1 MRLRYACR
9 HDESA
14 AMSLRA
20 ALVLA
25 GGQST
30 RMGRDKAMLPW
41 HGRPLLDHMI
51 GLAREA
57 GIDHVYVGGD
67 RPGYRSIPDLEPGRG
82 PLGGLASAAAM
93 LPDGRLLVLAV
104 DMPRLTPGLLRA
116 LMDDD
121 THWHAHDGC
130 ACHEGAPLPM
140 ALELRGDTRTAIA
153 DCLAAGGRDASIRAL
168 QQRIGT
174 HVLATTPAIELML
187 ANINTPAEW
196 EALSS

>member
-1 MRLRYACR
+1 
-9 HDESA
+9 
-14 AMSLRA
+14 MSLRA

-25 GGQST
+25 GGLST
-30 RMGRDKAMLPW
+30 RMGQDKAMLPW
-41 HGRPLLDHMI
+41 QGRPLLDHMI

-57 GIDHVYVGGD
+57 GMDHVYVSGD
-67 RPGYRSIPDLEPGRG
+67 RPGYRSIPDLEPGLG
-82 PLGGLASAAAM
+82 PLGGLASAVAA

-104 DMPRLTPGLLRA
+104 DMPRLTPGLLRV

-121 THWHAHDGC
+121 ARWHAHDGC

-140 ALELRGDTRTAIA
+140 ALELRGNTREAIA
-153 DCLAAGGRDASIRAL
+153 HCLAEGGRGASIRAL

-174 HVLATTPAIELML
+174 HVLATSPAIELML
-187 ANINTPAEW
+187 ANSNTAAEW

>member
-1 MRLRYACR
+1 
-9 HDESA
+9 
-14 AMSLRA
+14 MSLRA

-57 GIDHVYVGGD
+57 GIDHVYVSGD
-67 RPGYRSIPDLEPGRG
+67 RPGYRSIPDLEPGLG
-82 PLGGLASAAAM
+82 PLGGLASAGAA

-121 THWHAHDGC
+121 THWRAHDGC
-130 ACHEGAPLPM
+130 VCHEGAPLPM
-140 ALELRGDTRTAIA
+140 VLELRRDTRTAIT
-153 DCLAAGGRDASIRAL
+153 DCLATGGRGASIRAL

-187 ANINTPAEW
+187 ANGNTPAEW

>member
-1 MRLRYACR
+1 
-9 HDESA
+9 
-14 AMSLRA
+14 MSLRA

-25 GGQST
+25 GGRSS

-51 GLAREA
+51 GLARQA
-57 GIDHVYVGGD
+57 GIDHVYVSGD

-82 PLGGLASAAAM
+82 PLGGLASAAAA

-121 THWHAHDGC
+121 THWRAQDGC

-140 ALELRGDTRTAIA
+140 ALELRGDTRAAIA
-153 DCLAAGGRDASIRAL
+153 DCLATGGREASIRAL

-174 HVLATTPAIELML
+174 HVLATTPAIERML
-187 ANINTPAEW
+187 ANGNTPAEW

>member
-1 MRLRYACR
+1 
-9 HDESA
+9 
-14 AMSLRA
+14 MSLRA

-25 GGQST
+25 GGRST

-57 GIDHVYVGGD
+57 GIDHVYVSGD
-67 RPGYRSIPDLEPGRG
+67 RPGYRSIPDLEPGLG
-82 PLGGLASAAAM
+82 PLGGLASATAA

-121 THWHAHDGC
+121 TYWRAQDGC

-140 ALELRGDTRTAIA
+140 ALELRGDTRAAIA
-153 DCLAAGGRDASIRAL
+153 DCLATGGREASIRAL

-187 ANINTPAEW
+187 ANGNTPAEW